1 MPLKNELQFVLF
13 FILSLLLC
21 TQIVFAQDNNLQANS
36 SRVPL
41 SEKPKVSLEVL
52 AETISENDGDAQ
64 NDEKEA
70 DSSEKSPRIF
80 SPSENRAS
88 KIRASFI
95 DIKSDS
101 APEAGCRASCIDEDF
116 SPARIDL
123 RPPPASQQNDVNAP
137 DDPQP
142 PDTSTDFRWGP
153 AIRQS
158 LIFLGIQHGY
168 GLTQPKTRS
177 ALKHGAFFRDYADS
191 VKAFRGWDDG
201 GKFFTNYIAHP
212 MQGSFTGFI
221 QIQNDPKGIKQ
232 RFGKSKGYWTSR
244 MKALAWSAAWS
255 TQWEI
260 GPISQSSVGNV
271 GLYGKQGYVD
281 LVITP
286 TVGTALLVAEDALD
300 RYFVERIERSTR
312 NFWITIFSRML
323 LNPTRTMANL
333 IRFKEPWYRDRPR
346 R

>member
-1 MPLKNELQFVLF
+1 MHFALVS
-13 FILSLLLC
+13 ILSLLVCSQTVL
-21 TQIVFAQDNNLQANS
+21 AQDNGSREIS
-36 SRVPL
+36 SLVQS
-41 SEKPKVSLEVL
+41 SERSKVESETL
-52 AETISENDGDAQ
+52 AETISGDNGDAQ
-64 NDEKEA
+64 KLAQEVDTGKKTQHTELPPENLASTLPASDIGAKKENA
-70 DSSEKSPRIF
+70 QET
-80 SPSENRAS
+80 
-88 KIRASFI
+88 
-95 DIKSDS
+95 
-101 APEAGCRASCIDEDF
+101 GCGFCIDYDF
-116 SPARIDL
+116 KSALNDQPAPFRNL
-123 RPPPASQQNDVNAP
+123 PQNNENAA

-221 QIQNDPKGIKQ
+221 QIQNDPKGMKQ
-232 RFGKSKGYWTSR
+232 RFGKSKDYWNSR

-260 GPISQSSVGNV
+260 GPISQSSIGNV

-300 RYFVERIERSTR
+300 RYFVESIERSTR